1 MYIDKINDK
10 YPKDYIV
17 FDTET
22 TGLYMK
28 YGYYRK
34 ELEKVTDE
42 NKFKSFNMKRDEDG
56 DIVCPAGH
64 KFTLIK
70 TKISI

>member
-28 YGYYRK
+28 YGFIEK
-34 ELEKVTDE
+34 NFKKVTDE
-42 NKFKSFNMKRDEDG
+42 NKF
-56 DIVCPAGH
+56 
-64 KFTLIK
+64 
-70 TKISI
+70 

>member
-1 MYIDKINDK
+1 MHIDKINDK

-28 YGYYRK
+28 YGFIEK
-34 ELEKVTDE
+34 NFKKVTDE
-42 NKFKSFNMKRDEDG
+42 NKF
-56 DIVCPAGH
+56 
-64 KFTLIK
+64 
-70 TKISI
+70 